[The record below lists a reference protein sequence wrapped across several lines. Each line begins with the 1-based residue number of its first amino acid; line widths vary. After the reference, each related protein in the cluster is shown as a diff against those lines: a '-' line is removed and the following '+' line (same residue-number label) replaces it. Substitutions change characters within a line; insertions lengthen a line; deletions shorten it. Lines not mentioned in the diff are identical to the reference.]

1 MAVRR
6 LAASLSLVV
15 IVPLVGLAGLG
26 ASPAHAAVTPVAN
39 PQIEEK
45 CGLPITLVLDAS
57 GSIQSSNAVNKV
69 RDAAE
74 AFLDALS
81 NTNSSVRVTQF
92 ATLTQQLAPST
103 VVDDNSLGAGG
114 VHRKAING
122 YYNPKPPRPADV
134 DFYQCRQRNFQAQQ
148 QQQQRPVHQLGRVPA
163 PGGRDHA
170 REARPRGLHHRRRPD
185 GVRLRQARR
194 SGLPGPPPDVGFGTD
209 STSAQ
214 APDHP
219 RPGRRGGQQGQEPT
233 ARGCSRSGS
242 APP

>member
-15 IVPLVGLAGLG
+15 IVPLAAVGGLG
-26 ASPAHAAVTPVAN
+26 ASPAHAAVNPVAN

-92 ATLTQQLAPST
+92 ASLTQQLAPST

-114 VHRKAING
+114 ALRRAIDG
-122 YYNPKPPRPADV
+122 YYNPRPPRPAGV
-134 DFYQCRQRNFQAQQ
+134 DLW
-148 QQQQRPVHQLGRVPA
+148 QL
-163 PGGRDHA
+163 
-170 REARPRGLHHRRRPD
+170 
-185 GVRLRQARR
+185 
-194 SGLPGPPPDVGFGTD
+194 SNGTFKVN
-209 STSAQ
+209 
-214 APDHP
+214 
-219 RPGRRGGQQGQEPT
+219 
-233 ARGCSRSGS
+233 
-242 APP
+242 